1 MNYNESIE
9 MYLETIHILSKKQSN
24 VKSIDVANE
33 LNYARASVSR
43 AMKLML
49 EKEYI
54 TMDSKKNVFL
64 TDKGLEIANRIY
76 DRHVTLTN
84 LLESLGVNKDI
95 AEEDACKIE
104 HVISNETMD
113 AIKKHYGKFENK

>member
-9 MYLETIHILSKKQSN
+9 MYLETIHILSKKQNN

-33 LNYARASVSR
+33 LKYARASVSR
-43 AMKLML
+43 AMKIMM

-54 TMDSKKNVFL
+54 TMDDKKNVFL
-64 TDKGLEIANRIY
+64 TEKGLEIANRIY

-84 LLESLGVNKDI
+84 LLESIGVSKSV
-95 AEEDACKIE
+95 AEDDACKIE

-113 AIKKHYGKFENK
+113 AIKKHYKNYSK

>member
-9 MYLETIHILSKKQSN
+9 MYLETIHVLEKRLSE

-43 AMKLML
+43 AIKLMV

-54 TMDSKKNVFL
+54 TLDSKKNITL
-64 TDKGLEIANRIY
+64 TEKGLDIANRIY
-76 DRHVTLTN
+76 DRHITLTSV
-84 LLESLGVNKDI
+84 LEKLGVDKDV
-95 AEEDACKIE
+95 AEADACKME
-104 HVISNETMD
+104 HVISDETMD
-113 AIKKHYGKFENK
+113 AIKKYCKKMEK